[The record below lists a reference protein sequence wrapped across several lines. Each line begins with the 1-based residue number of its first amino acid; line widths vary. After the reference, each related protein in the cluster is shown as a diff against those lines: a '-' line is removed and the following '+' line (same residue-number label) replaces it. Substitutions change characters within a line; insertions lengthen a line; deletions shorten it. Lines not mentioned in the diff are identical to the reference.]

1 MTTGYC
7 TQSLFLIRD
16 ADGKNKKQ
24 RQALRFVCLE
34 REATALLHE
43 VVRARDP
50 HYVDK
55 DSGIGFTITYL
66 P

>member
-1 MTTGYC
+1 MLTGC
-7 TQSLFLIRD
+7 TQSLSLVGDDYI
-16 ADGKNKKQ
+16 NKKR
-24 RQALRFVCLE
+24 RQALRLFALE
-34 REATALLHE
+34 QKSQAVLHE